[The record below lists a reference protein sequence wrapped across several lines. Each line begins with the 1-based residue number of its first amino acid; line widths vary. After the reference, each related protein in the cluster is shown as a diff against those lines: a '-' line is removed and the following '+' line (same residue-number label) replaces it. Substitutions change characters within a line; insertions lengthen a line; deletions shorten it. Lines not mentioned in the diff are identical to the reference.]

1 MTQSGAT
8 KRSDLRL
15 LLLQIRSEQK
25 VRDEEHRS
33 FASYC
38 GLAREQIEV
47 LNVFDTPSFPDDIAD
62 GYDALLVGGASEAN
76 VLEPERYTF
85 VHDSQRLLRRAVETR
100 QPTFASCFGF
110 QLVVLALGGTIGH
123 RETDF
128 EMGTLPISLSP
139 DAAEDPLFHD
149 TPDGFAAVSVHRQYT
164 DQVPA
169 GCRLLA
175 YTDQCVHAFRVGDRP
190 FWAFQFHP
198 EVDKATLVERLTH
211 YRAHYTDGDD
221 HLGEVLASAQE
232 TPESNGL
239 MRKFVDRVLLG
250 GAPVMAEGIAA
261 PAERKR

>member
-1 MTQSGAT
+1 MQTA
-8 KRSDLRL
+8 KERSDLKL
-15 LLLQIRSEQK
+15 LLLQIRTERK
-25 VRDEEHRS
+25 VREEEHRS

-38 GLAREQIEV
+38 GLALEQIEV
-47 LNVFDTPSFPDDIAD
+47 LNVFDTPSFADNVAD

-85 VHDSQRLLRRAVETR
+85 VHDSQRLLRRVVETR

-110 QLVVLALGGTIGH
+110 QLVVLALGGRVAH
-123 RETDF
+123 RETGF
-128 EMGTLPISLSP
+128 EMGTLPISLTP
-139 DAAEDPLFHD
+139 DAATDPLFHD

-164 DQVPA
+164 DRLPP

-175 YTDQCVHAFRVGDRP
+175 YTDQCLHAIRVGDCP

-221 HLGEVLASAQE
+221 HLGKVLATAQE

-250 GAPVMAEGIAA
+250 DSVPLPASGAVAA
-261 PAERKR
+261 AHKR